1 MFDIHATLV
10 ANFCNYHTILYVFNS
25 LICVEMANLYDL
37 LSKVFARKSI
47 FLGTSQRAWHRVMQ
61 IILKMQSE
69 MAAFFNRDIFQ

>member
-37 LSKVFARKSI
+37 LSKAIAIDKHGCIFEIQPRKCHIIRSCQCN
-47 FLGTSQRAWHRVMQ
+47 QR
-61 IILKMQSE
+61 L
-69 MAAFFNRDIFQ
+69 